1 MNVPGVA
8 TSRGR
13 NRRGGTRIPQNA
25 RLPVA
30 LRLDLLASPA
40 ALGAEGWERL
50 RAEMLGDLPRRN
62 CYAPHVDA
70 IHRRAFD
77 AVRARLLADDGGP
90 LAPPVAYWVPKSNS
104 GGRGGRQRRH
114 ALLRPGRGDAVDAPR
129 HHHHHRRRGD
139 PGPHPRPFR
148 PGRTGRRP
156 GLLTPP
162 EQWTRSFSAGVEAAV
177 AGPGAVARLDVN
189 RCGERIRRDLLL
201 ETMTGLGLAPYW
213 LDVAR
218 RFWAGCAHSLGPTGV
233 PITGF
238 VSASF
243 VTVAIEPLD
252 RWCAEH
258 GIRSVRM
265 MDDTVLLAPDL
276 DAAAPSGRRRP
287 PGPGQD
293 WPRGAAGQDGDPD
306 HGRVPGGARAGP
318 PAHAGTA
325 LARRPGARPVPG
337 DGARHPLP
345 ADRRRHA
352 VAAGRRRRPPRAR
365 PRPGSLPHLPAAAR
379 TFANHVAA
387 FIHDQAVADR
397 LAAVLAGAG
406 TALHPWQLRLGPV
419 GLPAGRAIPGPFA
432 RGLSAMLD
440 RPEVPVRSASP
451 PPPSA
456 PASQPAT
463 TGRRSRRRS
472 GRSVRST
479 RGRRS
484 RSAWATA
491 PPPSG
496 ALCCGSG
503 LPAIR

>member
-1 MNVPGVA
+1 M
-8 TSRGR
+8 
-13 NRRGGTRIPQNA
+13 
-25 RLPVA
+25 A

-114 ALLRPGRGDAVDAPR
+114 ALLQPVEEMLWMLLGTTTITAAEAILDRTRVHSGRAAPDDA
-129 HHHHHRRRGD
+129 
-139 PGPHPRPFR
+139 
-148 PGRTGRRP
+148 P

-162 EQWTRSFSAGVEAAV
+162 EQWTRSFSAGVEAAL

-243 VTVAIEPLD
+243 VTVAIGPLD

-276 DAAAPSGRRRP
+276 DAAAR
-287 PGPGQD
+287 
-293 WPRGAAGQDGDPD
+293 AAE
-306 HGRVPGGARAGP
+306 GARR
-318 PAHAGTA
+318 A
-325 LARRPGARPVPG
+325 LAEIGLEVQPDKTVIQTTAAFRAERER
-337 DGARHPLP
+337 
-345 ADRRRHA
+345 DRRRMPGPHWHA
-352 VAAGRRRRPPRAR
+352 DQVLALFQATAPEDPRFQPIADATLSRLAAAGDRRALDHVLDRF
-365 PRPGSLPHLPAAAR
+365 PHLPAAAR

-406 TALHPWQLRLGPV
+406 TALHPWQLAW
-419 GLPAGRAIPGPFA
+419 GLSAFRRAERIPGPFA

-440 RPEVPVRSASP
+440 RPEVPVPLRVA
-451 PPPSA
+451 A
-456 PASQPAT
+456 AAIRT
-463 TGRRSRRRS
+463 RF
-472 GRSVRST
+472 ST
-479 RGRRS
+479 RSDWTALEAQVGSIRSQHTRAAIALGLGNRPAAERRPLL
-484 RSAWATA
+484 RQWAA
-491 PPPSG
+491 RDPLIALVAAALEPSPAAGEAG
-496 ALCCGSG
+496 A
-503 LPAIR
+503 